1 MKKTLI
7 HTVLGLLLLGVVA
20 VVPGA
25 PQQLP
30 YQNPS
35 LSVEE
40 RVEDLLGRMT
50 VQEKALQLASFFPNA
65 NVRLGIPHIQAGEAL
80 HGVTLKHATSFP
92 QAIAMGSTWDPD
104 LIERMA
110 NVIAEEARAFGVHH
124 VYSPM
129 IGVVR
134 DPRWGRTEESYG
146 EDPYL
151 VSRMAVAF
159 IKGLQG
165 VGDARFDSNHIIAT
179 AKHFVADGEPV
190 AGLNGAPMDI
200 SERRLHEIFLP
211 PFKAAV
217 EEAGVG
223 SIMPAHH
230 SLNGVPCHSNH
241 YLLVEVLREGYGF
254 DGMIVCDNN
263 DVLNLVTFMRVA
275 DSKEAAARLALEVG
289 IDTELAWEQGWDI
302 GRAYGAPLVNAVKN
316 QTIPM
321 ELLDR
326 AVRNVLTAKFRLGLF
341 DDGRE
346 VLAWRDFELSG
357 DKGKADYVQTTYAES
372 VRGDDGLN
380 EYFERADRLGTPRD
394 DLEQVLADPEHDKLA
409 LEVAR
414 KAITLLKND
423 GDLLPLEKQNLK
435 TIAVLGPNANI
446 EVLGGYSTPEARHF
460 VTVLDGIRRYVGGDV
475 EVVYEEG
482 CSLVDLE
489 QENIEAAVAAAR
501 NVDVAI
507 VVVGGNELTT
517 NENEDRDDLALVG
530 HQQRLIE
537 EVVGTGTPVIVVL
550 LHGRP
555 LAVEWV
561 RDHVPAILDGWYLGQ
576 ETGTAVAE
584 ALFGEIN
591 PGGKLPVTI
600 PRNVGQVPINY
611 NMLAWGRTGRYFE
624 SAAEPLWPFGYGLSY
639 TTFEYSNLRVVPSSE
654 SPTLATAT
662 VDVTNTGVRAGDE
675 IVQLYVK
682 DEYGSVVR
690 PAMELKGFRRITLSP
705 GETRT
710 VTFSLDE
717 SAFAFYDEKT
727 KSWIVEPGAFDIMIG
742 SSSRDIRATTKIE
755 L

>member
-1 MKKTLI
+1 TLI

-289 IDTELAWEQGWDI
+289 IDTELAWEQGWDT

-316 QTIPM
+316 GTIPV

-326 AVRNVLTAKFRLGLF
+326 AVRNVLSAKFRLGLF

-346 VLAWRDFELSG
+346 ILAWRDFERSG
-357 DKGKADYVQTTYAES
+357 DKGKADYVQTTYSES
-372 VRGDDGLN
+372 VRGEDPLN

-394 DLEQVLADPEHDKLA
+394 DLEQVLADPEHDTLA

-414 KAITLLKND
+414 KASR
-423 GDLLPLEKQNLK
+423 
-435 TIAVLGPNANI
+435 V
-446 EVLGGYSTPEARHF
+446 ARM
-460 VTVLDGIRRYVGGDV
+460 T
-475 EVVYEEG
+475 
-482 CSLVDLE
+482 
-489 QENIEAAVAAAR
+489 
-501 NVDVAI
+501 
-507 VVVGGNELTT
+507 
-517 NENEDRDDLALVG
+517 
-530 HQQRLIE
+530 
-537 EVVGTGTPVIVVL
+537 
-550 LHGRP
+550 
-555 LAVEWV
+555 
-561 RDHVPAILDGWYLGQ
+561 
-576 ETGTAVAE
+576 
-584 ALFGEIN
+584 
-591 PGGKLPVTI
+591 
-600 PRNVGQVPINY
+600 
-611 NMLAWGRTGRYFE
+611 E
-624 SAAEPLWPFGYGLSY
+624 SFC
-639 TTFEYSNLRVVPSSE
+639 R
-654 SPTLATAT
+654 
-662 VDVTNTGVRAGDE
+662 
-675 IVQLYVK
+675 
-682 DEYGSVVR
+682 
-690 PAMELKGFRRITLSP
+690 
-705 GETRT
+705 
-710 VTFSLDE
+710 
-717 SAFAFYDEKT
+717 
-727 KSWIVEPGAFDIMIG
+727 
-742 SSSRDIRATTKIE
+742 
-755 L
+755 